1 MARSRLG
8 GDYMRQFFDVRTEA
22 RTLHRRD
29 FMNEAA
35 GGVLLAALA
44 TLLPSSESSAA
55 DKKTF
60 GLPRFPA
67 RARHIIYMHHIGAP
81 SQIDLFDYK
90 PQLEKWHGTEI
101 PASVRGD
108 QRLTA
113 FTADQKSLPI
123 TASKFHFSQ
132 HGQSAA
138 WLSELLPHHSRI
150 VDDVCFIRSMHTEAI
165 NHVTGASLTL
175 TGSERAGRPSIG
187 AWVNYGLG
195 KESEELPAFV
205 VLTSRGSAWT
215 GGEALQS
222 QLWSNGF
229 LPAQYQGVQFRS
241 TGDPV
246 LYLSDPPGVTRSLRT
261 KWLDTVR
268 QLNGHADERWHDPE
282 ISARVQQFETAFRM
296 QQAMPELVD
305 TAQEPPHVFELYG
318 EDARRPGSFAANCLL
333 ARRLVERGVRFV
345 QLFHRGWD
353 HHERLNESH
362 PLQARDVDQA
372 SAALVLDL
380 KQRGLLDETLVV
392 WGSEFGRTVFCQGD
406 LSNPN
411 FGRDHHPRC
420 FTVWLAGGGVRGGM
434 TYGTT
439 DDYSY
444 NIVQDPVHIHDLN
457 ATLLH
462 CLGVDHERLTF
473 RHQGRD
479 FRLTDVGG
487 AVVRKILG

>member
-1 MARSRLG
+1 
-8 GDYMRQFFDVRTEA
+8 
-22 RTLHRRD
+22 
-29 FMNEAA
+29 
-35 GGVLLAALA
+35 
-44 TLLPSSESSAA
+44 
-55 DKKTF
+55 
-60 GLPRFPA
+60 
-67 RARHIIYMHHIGAP
+67 
-81 SQIDLFDYK
+81 
-90 PQLEKWHGTEI
+90 
-101 PASVRGD
+101 
-108 QRLTA
+108 
-113 FTADQKSLPI
+113 
-123 TASKFHFSQ
+123 
-132 HGQSAA
+132 
-138 WLSELLPHHSRI
+138 
-150 VDDVCFIRSMHTEAI
+150 
-165 NHVTGASLTL
+165 
-175 TGSERAGRPSIG
+175 
-187 AWVNYGLG
+187 
-195 KESEELPAFV
+195 

-222 QLWSNGF
+222 QLWSSGF
-229 LPAQYQGVQFRS
+229 LPSEFQGVQFRS

-246 LYLSDPPGVTRSLRT
+246 LYLSDPPGVSRSLRA
-261 KWLDTVR
+261 KWLDTVA
-268 QLNGHADERWHDPE
+268 QLNGQAAQRWHDPE
-282 ISARVQQFETAFRM
+282 IAARVQQFETAFRM

-305 TAQEPPHVFELYG
+305 TAQEPQHVFELYG
-318 EDARRPGSFAANCLL
+318 DDARRPGTFAANCLL

-353 HHERLNESH
+353 HHERLNEFH

-444 NIVQDPVHIHDLN
+444 NIIQDPVHIHDLN
-457 ATLLH
+457 ATLLS
-462 CLGVDHERLTF
+462 CLGLDHERLTF

-487 AVVRKILG
+487 GVVREILV